1 MGCST
6 KLYGKVTEEMK
17 KETKEY
23 ITGFQ
28 MPVYARSMPKHLREH
43 PDRDYSVNRAER
55 RKRNKKRG
63 KERE

>member
-1 MGCST
+1 MG
-6 KLYGKVTEEMK
+6 YFTERRFEPK
-17 KETKEY
+17 TE
-23 ITGFQ
+23 